1 MYNFFNLE
9 FPTAMECLSS
19 GKLSIDP
26 RNIALSETFI
36 YETRQLTYYI
46 LKIKELGYENLAMVE
61 TVIDTLSSV
70 NFGFEYQKK
79 DIENLLANLYAKR
92 NEVAEFYETLCRQK
106 NLDCQLLHSAQPS
119 NDDISLIKA
128 IMRGE
133 KQSIKKNT
141 QISSCKKNL
150 YQIMIMMAKSASSL
164 IMKLN
169 DYNIDCINERYQV
182 LEFIN
187 ALNFL
192 NFREEKIA
200 KKIIKFAQINYE
212 LNLLLNEKY
221 KEKYSTPNLCSVSF
235 NRNKGKAI
243 LVSGDNLN
251 ELDLLL
257 QATEGTGINVYTH
270 DLMLLAFQY
279 PYFRRFPHLIAQY
292 QHKERDFQLD
302 FSEFPGPILLTK
314 DYTNKINP
322 IYRGNIFS
330 TDFIS
335 GVGITKIKNYDFAPL
350 IKSANNLD
358 GFSQSEKRTS
368 IKIGYDIND
377 IFNKIDTILKMF
389 NNNKYNDIYIVG
401 LLNYSNYSG
410 EFFEKLYQKIGS
422 ENFIISLAY
431 DKKAENIL
439 HIKSFFDFSLVYKI
453 IQRIKEKLNTNKN
466 TIKIVLTQCTNATL
480 TNLFIMK
487 QLGINDIYISCCN
500 INTLNPSIMDC
511 LTKQFSVKQLQENQ
525 NFEL

>member
-9 FPTAMECLSS
+9 FPTAMECLNS

-46 LKIKELGYENLAMVE
+46 LKIKELGYENLSMVE
-61 TVIDTLSSV
+61 SVIDTLSSV
-70 NFGFEYQKK
+70 NFGFEYQQK
-79 DIENLLANLYAKR
+79 DIENLLSDLHAKR
-92 NEVAEFYETLCRQK
+92 NEVVDFYEALCRQK

-150 YQIMIMMAKSASSL
+150 YQIMIMLAKSASSN
-164 IMKLN
+164 IMKLA
-169 DYNIDCINERYQV
+169 DYDVECIYERYQV

-200 KKIIKFAQINYE
+200 KKIIKFAQTNYD

-221 KEKYSTPNLCSVSF
+221 KEKYSSPSLSSVTF
-235 NRNKGKAI
+235 NRVKGKAVLI
-243 LVSGDNLN
+243 SGDNLN
-251 ELDLLL
+251 DLDLLL
-257 QATEGTGINVYTH
+257 KATEGTGINVYTH

-335 GVGITKIKNYDFAPL
+335 GIGITKIKNYDFAPL
-350 IKSANNLD
+350 IKSANNMQ
-358 GFSQSEKRTS
+358 GFSQSENRLS
-368 IKIGYDIND
+368 IKIGYNLDDIYNKMD
-377 IFNKIDTILKMF
+377 NILNKFNE
-389 NNNKYNDIYIVG
+389 NQYNDIYIVG
-401 LLNYSNYSG
+401 LLNYGNNSS
-410 EFFEKLYQKIGS
+410 EFFETLYEKIGP
-422 ENFIISLAY
+422 ENYIISLAY
-431 DKKAENIL
+431 DKKADNIF
-439 HIKSFFDFSLVYKI
+439 HIKSYFDFSLVYKLLE
-453 IQRIKEKLNTNKN
+453 QIKNKINTDKN

-480 TNLFIMK
+480 TNLFILK
-487 QLGINDIYISCCN
+487 KLGIKDIYITCCN

-511 LTKQFSVKQLQENQ
+511 LVKQFNVKQLQEDK

>member
-1 MYNFFNLE
+1 
-9 FPTAMECLSS
+9 
-19 GKLSIDP
+19 
-26 RNIALSETFI
+26 
-36 YETRQLTYYI
+36 
-46 LKIKELGYENLAMVE
+46 
-61 TVIDTLSSV
+61 
-70 NFGFEYQKK
+70 
-79 DIENLLANLYAKR
+79 
-92 NEVAEFYETLCRQK
+92 
-106 NLDCQLLHSAQPS
+106 
-119 NDDISLIKA
+119 
-128 IMRGE
+128 
-133 KQSIKKNT
+133 
-141 QISSCKKNL
+141 
-150 YQIMIMMAKSASSL
+150 
-164 IMKLN
+164 
-169 DYNIDCINERYQV
+169 
-182 LEFIN
+182 
-187 ALNFL
+187 
-192 NFREEKIA
+192 
-200 KKIIKFAQINYE
+200 
-212 LNLLLNEKY
+212 
-221 KEKYSTPNLCSVSF
+221 
-235 NRNKGKAI
+235 
-243 LVSGDNLN
+243 
-251 ELDLLL
+251 
-257 QATEGTGINVYTH
+257 
-270 DLMLLAFQY
+270 MLLAFQY

-401 LLNYSNYSG
+401 LLNYGNYSG

-511 LTKQFSVKQLQENQ
+511 LTKQFS
-525 NFEL
+525 EL